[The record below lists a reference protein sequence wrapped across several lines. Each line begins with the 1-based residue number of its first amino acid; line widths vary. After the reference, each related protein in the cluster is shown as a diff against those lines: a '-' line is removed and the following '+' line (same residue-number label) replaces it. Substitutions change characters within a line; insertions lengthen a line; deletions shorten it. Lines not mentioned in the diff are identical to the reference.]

1 MSQRT
6 RRWRARSNRGRSR
19 RVLVEVVIV
28 GNFLQGEIVGNF
40 LQGGGR
46 GPRWVSFGLP
56 KTNFRTPYRD
66 PFSES
71 SATCSPDLLL
81 SPSSSRPPLC
91 AVCQPQLP
99 NLDRTSAPR
108 TTPGRVRAGQATSPK
123 HAQNQHAPA
132 HPHSTRIHA
141 SACPASLLLYL
152 TGVLPSGKTPPPLV
166 PHSWP
171 PDREGGWHHHLYTAP
186 LRTRAGDRVTPRHGH
201 ERSVNLAH
209 L

>member
-28 GNFLQGEIVGNF
+28 GAQRLPS
-40 LQGGGR
+40 GR
-46 GPRWVSFGLP
+46 ARSSSVSLLACP
-56 KTNFRTPYRD
+56 KPTFALPYRD

-141 SACPASLLLYL
+141 SACARFLLLYL

>member
-28 GNFLQGEIVGNF
+28 GAQRLPSAGEV
-40 LQGGGR
+40 LLGG
-46 GPRWVSFGLP
+46 SLLACP
-56 KTNFRTPYRD
+56 KPTFALPYRD

-152 TGVLPSGKTPPPLV
+152 TGVLPSGKTPPPSSPLLAAG
-166 PHSWP
+166 PGRWLAP
-171 PDREGGWHHHLYTAP
+171 PLYTAP

>member
-1 MSQRT
+1 MSE
-6 RRWRARSNRGRSR
+6 RRDFLRRARSSS
-19 RVLVEVVIV
+19 
-28 GNFLQGEIVGNF
+28 
-40 LQGGGR
+40 
-46 GPRWVSFGLP
+46 VSLLACP
-56 KTNFRTPYRD
+56 KPTFALPYRD

-166 PHSWP
+166 PTPGRRTGKVVGTTIYTQHPFVLAQVTAS
-171 PDREGGWHHHLYTAP
+171 HHGTGTNAVLISLTSD
-186 LRTRAGDRVTPRHGH
+186 LLGLG
-201 ERSVNLAH
+201 
-209 L
+209 